1 MAMENLFAQVQ
12 HLQSIVANVGW
23 QPQWQRQPPS
33 AASPAPPAATSTQPM
48 VQAPPAVASTQPMP
62 TIYIEGELPPS
73 PWVRGQPY
81 AHVEITPVRPPFFV
95 LFYFWFT
102 LCRCQTPI
110 NFSEYP
116 NHLDEVK
123 YTTGVYSKVQTYGS
137 RGPREDVTRARFL
150 VTACTLFLLS
160 L

>member
-1 MAMENLFAQVQ
+1 MIAQAQ
-12 HLQSIVANVGW
+12 HLQSIMVTGGG
-23 QPQWQRQPPS
+23 QPQWQLPS
-33 AASPAPPAATSTQPM
+33 ATTTFVASPVASAGPALLPPM
-48 VQAPPAVASTQPMP
+48 VQAPSVAASTQPMP
-62 TIYIEGELPPS
+62 TIYIEGELPPA

-95 LFYFWFT
+95 LFYFWFI

-137 RGPREDVTRARFL
+137 RGPREDITRARFL

>member
-1 MAMENLFAQVQ
+1 MESGMAMENLFAQVQ

-33 AASPAPPAATSTQPM
+33 AASPAPPA
-48 VQAPPAVASTQPMP
+48 VASTQPMP
-62 TIYIEGELPPS
+62 TIYIEGELPA
-73 PWVRGQPY
+73 PWVRGQTY